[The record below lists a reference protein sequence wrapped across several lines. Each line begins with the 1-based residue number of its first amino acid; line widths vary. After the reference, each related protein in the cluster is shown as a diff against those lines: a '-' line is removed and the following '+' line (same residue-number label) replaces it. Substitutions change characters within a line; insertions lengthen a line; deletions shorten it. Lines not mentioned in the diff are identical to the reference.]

1 MRYQAINFRAI
12 LGDEAGRIFTHEFV
26 TDTMENA
33 RSYARRVALS
43 NNQSLVTV
51 EVTRNTFAERDPDT

>member
-12 LGDEAGRIFTHEFV
+12 LGDETGRMFTHEFV

-33 RSYARRVALS
+33 RSYARRVAMS

-51 EVTRNTFAERDPDT
+51 EVTRNTFMDRDPDT